1 MYLMIHLLACLIIH
15 HHYYYCY
22 TITTPKMKHTAITIN
37 SREGPTEVSRVYS
50 KDTWEP
56 WVEKIFFYA
65 FPAPTLL
72 FPPGQADD
80 DAEEFDV
87 DNEVEEVTDVDV
99 SAAGQVVKEGHA
111 AAEK

>member
-1 MYLMIHLLACLIIH
+1 MFIFF
-15 HHYYYCY
+15 
-22 TITTPKMKHTAITIN
+22 
-37 SREGPTEVSRVYS
+37 SREGPTEVSRVYA

-80 DAEEFDV
+80 ADEFQDIDQTDGQAAEEPLSIS
-87 DNEVEEVTDVDV
+87 N
-99 SAAGQVVKEGHA
+99 
-111 AAEK
+111 